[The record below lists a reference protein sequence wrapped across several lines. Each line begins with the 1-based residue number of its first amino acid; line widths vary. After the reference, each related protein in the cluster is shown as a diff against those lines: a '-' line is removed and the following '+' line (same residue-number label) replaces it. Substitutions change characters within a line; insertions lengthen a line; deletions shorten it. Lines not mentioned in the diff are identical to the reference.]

1 MKTFKMVSALLT
13 CAAVTAAAAVPAF
26 ADTEKVD
33 EVVLN
38 PGANIVMQDYFEATD
53 LPSYVTTKEKATI
66 ENGMLKLTDGAS
78 FGGIR
83 LPKNSAIEFDIMS
96 ETDKVTGTL
105 TVNTRKDN
113 VNKLNPYTI
122 SYQSR
127 LGGDGNY
134 YGRFIAN
141 AVGSNLWEPD
151 IIKATLPNYVASN
164 TTKNHI
170 KYVTY
175 EDRLAIFYNGRLV
188 GVCTDENVNKD
199 GGLYNMY
206 ATYAAPDGSAVYID
220 HLKITKADLTDY
232 RDLYVSTV
240 GYNENFDGEDPG
252 FLDGNKMTD
261 GKLKMLSG
269 KYFGK
274 NADGNAAL
282 WTPLKGFVEFDLEA
296 KRTDENNAG
305 EYDYSLYVFQYG
317 SYRIR
322 FKYLVNGESTLQIN
336 VPEATSWNDFTNVY
350 KSSGKVR
357 VRVQTDA
364 NKVSTLF
371 VNGQKVIKW
380 DNTDDI
386 NDDVKLVGSLEDGRN
401 ADTYIDNFLTGTG
414 LPEEAI
420 TGYKPEELTIYSAGG
435 AVITRADDVQADG
448 SYVVK
453 THVTNTTNTD
463 KRATVCVGIYD
474 GNGYLK
480 KVKFQDI
487 TVEAGAFDKAV
498 EVPFQAEG
506 ITTHPIIKAFMFD
519 GIDTITPVIANTT
532 LLYY

>member
-13 CAAVTAAAAVPAF
+13 CAAVTAAAVVPVF
-26 ADTEKVD
+26 AATEKVD

-38 PGANIVMQDYFEATD
+38 PGANIVMQDYFDTET
-53 LPSYVTTKEKATI
+53 LPSYVTDDGKAAI

-113 VNKLNPYTI
+113 VNKLNSYTI
-122 SYQSR
+122 SYQSL

-141 AVGSNLWEPD
+141 AVGSNLWEQD

-199 GGLYNMY
+199 GGFYNMY
-206 ATYAAPDGSAVYID
+206 ATYAAPNGGAVYID

-232 RDLYVSTV
+232 RDMYVSTI
-240 GYNENFDGEDPG
+240 GYNEDFSGTRQKFWAEHEQ
-252 FLDGNKMTD
+252 TAD
-261 GKLKMLSG
+261 GKLKIV
-269 KYFGK
+269 KDQYFG
-274 NADGNAAL
+274 AGGV

-305 EYDYSLYVFQYG
+305 EYDYSTYLFQYG
-317 SYRIR
+317 SYKIR
-322 FKYLVNGESTLQIN
+322 FKYLVNGDSILQVN
-336 VPEATSWNDFTNVY
+336 VENVIDNFINVY

-364 NKVSTLF
+364 DKVSTLF

-386 NDDVKLVGSLEDGRN
+386 SDNVKLVGSLEAGKN

-420 TGYKPEELTIYSAGG
+420 TGYKPEELTIYSNGG

-448 SYVVK
+448 PYVVK
-453 THVTNTTNTD
+453 THVTNMTDTD
-463 KRATVCVGIYD
+463 KKATVCVGIYD